1 MSRRGALWEP
11 IPKRQT
17 ASPAADQMGPA
28 TPVVAFQHLPDTLLQ
43 SEPFP
48 PVPGLA
54 LGFPG
59 HLRGRNNH
67 PGQLSLLE
75 VGKQAQ
81 RGQATLLR
89 LHSRTWLGP
98 RMSPQNCCP
107 SEGGA
112 SAPPSHMPVASLAAK
127 VTGRKLGF
135 LKKVREGDARVG
147 RPVSLPPPRML
158 SPLGEPHPLLSPQKP
173 SLPPFSLGILGRG
186 GHDPTCPP
194 KPRTF
199 CLCGCP
205 PLPATWP
212 SQRPVGSE
220 AGGGLG
226 CANGSPLPAILLPC
240 LSHLCPP
247 PPSPSI
253 TIPLPGPG
261 ESDGS
266 RRPPPRGGGGA
277 RGRRLARGSEAVSPP
292 PPSWSCST
300 PNRPPS
306 AAALRTDG
314 GGSCRG
320 VCVRGE
326 AVPGPQCP
334 GAVSSSRD
342 TAGEGGP

>member
-1 MSRRGALWEP
+1 M
-11 IPKRQT
+11 
-17 ASPAADQMGPA
+17 
-28 TPVVAFQHLPDTLLQ
+28 
-43 SEPFP
+43 
-48 PVPGLA
+48 
-54 LGFPG
+54 
-59 HLRGRNNH
+59 
-67 PGQLSLLE
+67 
-75 VGKQAQ
+75 
-81 RGQATLLR
+81 
-89 LHSRTWLGP
+89 
-98 RMSPQNCCP
+98 
-107 SEGGA
+107 
-112 SAPPSHMPVASLAAK
+112 
-127 VTGRKLGF
+127 
-135 LKKVREGDARVG
+135 
-147 RPVSLPPPRML
+147 SLPPPC
-158 SPLGEPHPLLSPQKP
+158 LLSPHPPPGRAP
-173 SLPPFSLGILGRG
+173 SSFSAPKSHPGLHFSLGILGRG

-261 ESDGS
+261 ESDGG

-277 RGRRLARGSEAVSPP
+277 RCRRLARGSEAVSPP

-300 PNRPPS
+300 PNPPRS

-326 AVPGPQCP
+326 AVPGPRCP
-334 GAVSSSRD
+334 GAVSSPRD
-342 TAGEGGP
+342 TAAEGVPSHDPGILMGEGAVFRGA

>member
-28 TPVVAFQHLPDTLLQ
+28 TPMVAFQHLPDTLLQ

-48 PVPGLA
+48 PAPGLA

-112 SAPPSHMPVASLAAK
+112 SAPLSHMPVASLAVK

-135 LKKVREGDARVG
+135 LKKVREGDDRVG

-158 SPLGEPHPLLSPQKP
+158 SPH
-173 SLPPFSLGILGRG
+173 LPPGRA
-186 GHDPTCPP
+186 PSSSQPP
-194 KPRTF
+194 KAIPASIFSGDPGGGVTT
-199 CLCGCP
+199 P
-205 PLPATWP
+205 PAPLNPGPFVFAVAPTPCHLALPA
-212 SQRPVGSE
+212 
-220 AGGGLG
+220 
-226 CANGSPLPAILLPC
+226 PC
-240 LSHLCPP
+240 GIRGRRGIRLCKW
-247 PPSPSI
+247 
-253 TIPLPGPG
+253 L
-261 ESDGS
+261 
-266 RRPPPRGGGGA
+266 PPPRHPA
-277 RGRRLARGSEAVSPP
+277 SLS
-292 PPSWSCST
+292 
-300 PNRPPS
+300 
-306 AAALRTDG
+306 
-314 GGSCRG
+314 
-320 VCVRGE
+320 
-326 AVPGPQCP
+326 
-334 GAVSSSRD
+334 
-342 TAGEGGP
+342 